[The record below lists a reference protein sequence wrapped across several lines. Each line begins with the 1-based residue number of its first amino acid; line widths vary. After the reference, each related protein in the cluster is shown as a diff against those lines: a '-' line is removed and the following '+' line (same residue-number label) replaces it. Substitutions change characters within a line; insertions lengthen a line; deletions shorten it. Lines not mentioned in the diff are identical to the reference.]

1 MFSIKMKP
9 GAVEVAAGAGAP
21 NPPKPAVEAAGAP
34 NPPKAAII
42 IESRMRKEIIETVSK
57 ICLFFRTK

>member
-21 NPPKPAVEAAGAP
+21 NPPKAAVEAAGAP
-34 NPPKAAII
+34 NPPKAVII
-42 IESRMRKEIIETVSK
+42 IESRMRKQIIETVSK
-57 ICLFFRTK
+57 ICLFFQSK

>member
-1 MFSIKMKP
+1 MFSIKIKP

-42 IESRMRKEIIETVSK
+42 IESRMSK
-57 ICLFFRTK
+57 QIVKTTAKMTIF